1 MSFLLERPQDFA
13 AGARTLIS
21 SSSSNTGTATLEEIT
36 KINFEDKTTIGDIN
50 NVFSNG
56 LSPVTSSEFSADGGA
71 AIIKAGTSFVNLS
84 SYKAQPEIQFGIS
97 SSDLSSITSITVTM
111 ADSSSVTV
119 DLTGITTLEEL
130 ADVLNRSRDVQGN
143 AHNFRSMGL
152 FASGGGSSLT
162 IASNDKE
169 FSSGAITASS
179 TINAN
184 VINPTVTAP
193 ANYKFLLEREGTL
206 QEVCYLI
213 QKLQN
218 F

>member
-1 MSFLLERPQDFA
+1 MCIRD
-13 AGARTLIS
+13 RIS

-36 KINFEDKTTIGDIN
+36 KINFEDKTTIGNIN

-56 LSPVTSSEFSADGGA
+56 LSPVTSSEFSSDGGA

-143 AHNFRSMGL
+143 AHSFRSMGL

-162 IASNDKE
+162 IASNYKE
-169 FSSGAITASS
+169 FSSGAITAAS

-184 VINPTVTAP
+184 VVNPTVTTASELQV
-193 ANYKFLLEREGTL
+193 FTREGRHIAGSVLSDSEIAEFLT
-206 QEVCYLI
+206 EE
-213 QKLQN
+213 N
-218 F
+218 GFNRFA

>member
-1 MSFLLERPQDFA
+1 
-13 AGARTLIS
+13 
-21 SSSSNTGTATLEEIT
+21 
-36 KINFEDKTTIGDIN
+36 
-50 NVFSNG
+50 
-56 LSPVTSSEFSADGGA
+56 
-71 AIIKAGTSFVNLS
+71 
-84 SYKAQPEIQFGIS
+84 
-97 SSDLSSITSITVTM
+97 M
-111 ADSSSVTV
+111 ADTSSVTV

-184 VINPTVTAP
+184 VINPTVTA
-193 ANYKFLLEREGTL
+193 ASELQIFTREGRHIAGSVLSDSEIAEFLT
-206 QEVCYLI
+206 EENGFNRFAEYRRR
-213 QKLQN
+213 

>member
-1 MSFLLERPQDFA
+1 MD
-13 AGARTLIS
+13 
-21 SSSSNTGTATLEEIT
+21 
-36 KINFEDKTTIGDIN
+36 
-50 NVFSNG
+50 
-56 LSPVTSSEFSADGGA
+56 
-71 AIIKAGTSFVNLS
+71 
-84 SYKAQPEIQFGIS
+84 
-97 SSDLSSITSITVTM
+97 
-111 ADSSSVTV
+111 DSSSVTV

-184 VINPTVTAP
+184 VINPTVTA
-193 ANYKFLLEREGTL
+193 ASELQIFTREGRHIAGSVLSDSEIAEFLTQENGFNRFAEYRADYLNGTGNEKYRGIDCLLYTSTL
-206 QEVCYLI
+206 PTTLVV
-213 QKLQN
+213 
-218 F
+218 